1 MVKGLLFIVCLF
13 SGLFS
18 GQEIRSIQLF
28 NPQTND
34 QTPVIRFNEKLVLHF
49 DDLQHSPQVYRY
61 TIRHLDRNWKED
73 GLFFSEFATGSL
85 NAIIEDYQHS
95 FNTLQPYIHYS
106 LTFPNEK
113 MRPKIS
119 GNFELVVY
127 KDSPSKPLFT
137 KRFAVVEDAV
147 KLGISVNRFADSR
160 RPELNQRLEIQ
171 ASSSGQNLSSITNSF
186 SLNVIQNNN
195 WDNGIFDEKPT
206 SASAQSVYFQNINL
220 AFPGNNEFYYFDNKM
235 ISQPFDMVM
244 AAENRDGENHTLLF
258 PVWAYPLNYQ
268 FLPDANGAFYFRR
281 NDLGVERDANS
292 EADYAYVHFALD
304 SDKID
309 REIYILGQFN
319 EYKADGNSKMI
330 YDPVLKKYLGKIY
343 LKQGFYNYMLA
354 TREKDGPLD
363 FSEINGNFWQTDN
376 LYQAFLYYRP
386 FSGNYDGLI
395 GYGETRKPLR

>member
-1 MVKGLLFIVCLF
+1 MVKVLLIITCLF

-49 DDLQHSPQVYRY
+49 DDLQHSPQIYRY
-61 TIRHLDRNWKED
+61 TLRHLDRNWKDD

-106 LTFPNEK
+106 LIFPNEK
-113 MRPKIS
+113 IRPKIS

-147 KLGISVNRFADSR
+147 KVGITVNRFADAR
-160 RPELNQRLEIQ
+160 RPQLNQRLEIQ
-171 ASSSGQNLSSITNSF
+171 AFSSGHNLSSIANTF
-186 SLNVIQNNN
+186 SLNVMQNNN
-195 WDNGIFDEKPT
+195 WDSAVFGEKPS
-206 SASAQSVYFQNINL
+206 SASAQSVNFQNINL
-220 AFPGNNEFYYFDNKM
+220 AFSGNNEFYYFDNKM
-235 ISQPFDMVM
+235 INQPFDMVM
-244 AAENRDGENHTLLF
+244 AAENRNGENHTLLF

-268 FLPDANGAFYFRR
+268 FQPDVNGAFYFRR
-281 NDLGVERDANS
+281 NDLGLERNGNN

-304 SDKID
+304 SDKTD
-309 REIYILGQFN
+309 SEIYVLGQFN
-319 EYKADGNSKMI
+319 EYSADEKSKMF
-330 YDPVLKKYLGKIY
+330 YDPVLKKYFAKIY

-354 TREKDGPLD
+354 TKKEGRSLD

-395 GYGETRKPLR
+395 GYGETRKSLR